1 VWRRVRNDLALKRDG
16 TVANGFDEETEA
28 YLNGEISWEDYL
40 FKRSAEQGPTKI
52 TRKSAYAFVLRA
64 SNSTDDDKDDD
75 DKNSTV
81 FRRLKLKGNVGT
93 PISGYLL
100 FGKAPEAPRN
110 WANPQMEKLGASVC
124 EHNPMTKFAHAG
136 AKLKMLTY
144 VEAEMEGC
152 RKRATPKWIAMT
164 RMNASVFQPPC
175 KGAGCCKVAEMV
187 SEKMVCDGG
196 SVAVPSCNASS
207 CTWIYDCGNA
217 TSTPDED
224 GNKTTRKPSP
234 YRTYG
239 ALNSNGQAYV
249 DSDSD
254 SGNSN
259 SGIPKAAKIGIGIG
273 GALLAIVIVVVVI
286 VLVNQEKR
294 VESV

>member
-1 VWRRVRNDLALKRDG
+1 LKRDG
-16 TVANGFDEETEA
+16 TAATGFDEETEA

-40 FKRSAEQGPTKI
+40 FKRSAEQAPKN
-52 TRKSAYAFVLRA
+52 TRKSAYAFILRA
-64 SNSTDDDKDDD
+64 SNSTDVDDKDDS

-81 FRRLKLKGNVGT
+81 FRRLQLKGNVGT

-100 FGKAPEAPRN
+100 FGKAPEAPKS
-110 WANPQMEKLGASVC
+110 WANPQMEKLGSSVC
-124 EHNPMTKFAHAG
+124 EHNPLTKFAHAKS
-136 AKLKMLTY
+136 KLQMLTY

-164 RMNASVFQPPC
+164 RMNASAFQPPC
-175 KGAGCCKVAEMV
+175 KGAGCCKVADMI

-196 SVAVPSCNASS
+196 TVAIPSCNATS

-217 TSTPDED
+217 TSTPDSD
-224 GNKTTRKPSP
+224 GNQTAKKPSP

-249 DSDSD
+249 DTESA

-259 SGIPKAAKIGIGIG
+259 SGIPQAAKIGLGIG
-273 GALLAIVIVVVVI
+273 GALLVVVVVVVVI